1 MNSRSLHHFSI
12 DQLSDTELWKQ
23 FRSGDRDAFERI
35 YHLHV
40 KGLYSYGMTFI
51 EDSFTVKECIQ
62 DLFVDIWSHKDRLGD
77 TDNIKFYLMR
87 SLRRRISKSQSDQKR
102 WESTSSEKIKLSRL
116 IGKKSLE
123 QFMARSHVSEKEIAF
138 KLSEAIGKLPVRQK
152 ETLYHIYY
160 ENLTYEQAASIMNV
174 NVKTVYNLAWRG
186 VETLRKSLSKSNFFY
201 LSPIL
206 IASALE
212 VSADIMEISQ

>member
-1 MNSRSLHHFSI
+1 
-12 DQLSDTELWKQ
+12 
-23 FRSGDRDAFERI
+23 
-35 YHLHV
+35 
-40 KGLYSYGMTFI
+40 
-51 EDSFTVKECIQ
+51 
-62 DLFVDIWSHKDRLGD
+62 
-77 TDNIKFYLMR
+77 MR